1 MPDSD
6 KLLKLLDF
14 LNSNTF
20 KDMCQKEYN
29 VDSKLFERY
38 VRMPLSNFTD
48 TLSVIIDEVYTEEL
62 LNDEEEMFIEE
73 FDETSEM

>member
-14 LNSNTF
+14 LNSNIF

-38 VRMPLSNFTD
+38 VRMPLSNLTD
-48 TLSVIIDEVYTEEL
+48 TLSVIIDEIYTEEV
-62 LNDEEEMFIEE
+62 LNEEENLFIEE
-73 FDETSEM
+73 FDENFDS